1 MDKSFQLQLLH
12 LQADMHTRLRT
23 VQDVHKAVF
32 YGLRRT
38 RELFQAD
45 RSVMAVLRSGQTGI
59 DLNFAMPKKIR
70 WDIDLLTR
78 YLKQGRPKI
87 PDHTLLAPIRRRGRN
102 WAVLAFRLT
111 KGKFTSEHRQAL
123 LSITQILTDI
133 VRRVDTVRTR
143 RVRLKIERNIADR
156 QEPKDLI
163 YNILHGLRSLIRYDH
178 SASLFISKDGQEA
191 LELVAEQIA
200 WTKAKSQK
208 IGQRLEFDKPLE
220 RQLRSGGVHLYK
232 YVGGTWRPRQN
243 SSVHLLPPLLAPHT
257 SSNQKVPDEVAM
269 LCAPI
274 VIPGGALVVLKLSAR
289 REGLF
294 GEYEARLV
302 EEFIPITSLAVQLL
316 VRTETL
322 HERVLQSERKHVL
335 ANLTRGITHDVNNA
349 LGAMMPL
356 VQQMREDAAN
366 NQLEAETVTQDLQ
379 SLEASIQTCRRIFGS
394 MLTISR
400 GSVRGVGHG
409 NLRRAIDGAL
419 NVLEDSLKRRNIQV
433 LLDLPDELPTIRG
446 SQGDLT
452 QIFLNF
458 CTNARDAMSDG
469 GKLHIIATP
478 NKKAVRVS
486 IQDTGCGIP
495 AEKLTRVLEPFYTTK
510 AEGSGLG
517 LSICRSVLY
526 DIGGD
531 LTVHSIEGEG
541 TRLDLTLPV
550 LPVQEDAE

>member
-1 MDKSFQLQLLH
+1 
-12 LQADMHTRLRT
+12 
-23 VQDVHKAVF
+23 VAV
-32 YGLRRT
+32 
-38 RELFQAD
+38 
-45 RSVMAVLRSGQTGI
+45 
-59 DLNFAMPKKIR
+59 
-70 WDIDLLTR
+70 
-78 YLKQGRPKI
+78 
-87 PDHTLLAPIRRRGRN
+87 
-102 WAVLAFRLT
+102 
-111 KGKFTSEHRQAL
+111 
-123 LSITQILTDI
+123 
-133 VRRVDTVRTR
+133 
-143 RVRLKIERNIADR
+143 
-156 QEPKDLI
+156 
-163 YNILHGLRSLIRYDH
+163 
-178 SASLFISKDGQEA
+178 
-191 LELVAEQIA
+191 
-200 WTKAKSQK
+200 
-208 IGQRLEFDKPLE
+208 
-220 RQLRSGGVHLYK
+220 
-232 YVGGTWRPRQN
+232 
-243 SSVHLLPPLLAPHT
+243 
-257 SSNQKVPDEVAM
+257 

-274 VIPGGALVVLKLSAR
+274 LIPGGALVVLKLSAR

-302 EEFIPITSLAVQLL
+302 EEFIPITSLAVQFL

-322 HERVLQSERKHVL
+322 HERVLESERKHVL

-356 VQQMREDAAN
+356 VQQMREDATN

-400 GSVRGVGHG
+400 GAVRGVGHG

-452 QIFLNF
+452 QIFLNL

-469 GKLHIIATP
+469 GELHIIATP
-478 NKKAVRVS
+478 NKKTVRVS
-486 IQDTGCGIP
+486 VQDTGCGIP

-531 LTVHSIEGEG
+531 LTVHSTEGEG
-541 TRLDLTLPV
+541 TRLNLTLPV
-550 LPVQEDAE
+550 LPVQENAE